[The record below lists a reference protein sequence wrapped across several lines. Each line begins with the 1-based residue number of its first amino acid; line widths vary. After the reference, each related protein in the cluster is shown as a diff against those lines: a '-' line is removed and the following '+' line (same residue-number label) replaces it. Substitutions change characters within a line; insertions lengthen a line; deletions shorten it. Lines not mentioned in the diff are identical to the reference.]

1 MRNFEKLSSFA
12 GAEQIDEQAVG
23 MLLHHISQEIGSSW
37 IESHVEY
44 YIQLYR
50 NMKTWLESEAED

>member
-1 MRNFEKLSSFA
+1 MRHFEMLSSFA
-12 GAEQIDEQAVG
+12 GAEPIDEQAVG
-23 MLLHHISQEIGSSW
+23 MLLHHISQELGSSW
-37 IESHVEY
+37 VESHVEH